1 VQDEATLG
9 KVINVNELLEVRHGA
24 PAANQTASRAPNL
37 ANDIIRE
44 EEMAARLQALESY
57 EILDSAQEKSYDD
70 IARLTAY
77 VCGAPVAFISFFD
90 RERQWLKSRFSS
102 GNFTDKTLHL
112 PASSLLCERLAQQ
125 TGHVLQITDATLDEV
140 FAGSGAAAGSAK
152 FRFYAAMPIYSP
164 SGDILGALTVL
175 DRRVRTLT
183 LEQCQALETLSR
195 QIMEL
200 LEMRRTLIGLSD
212 ANAKLGQQNITDAL
226 TGVPNRRAYDQKLTE
241 EYSRAKRTGTPL
253 SMLLIDID
261 NFKEYN
267 DNFGHP
273 AGDTALQSVARVLMS
288 SLRPYDFLARYGGEE
303 FVIILPAT
311 DLTDAIVVAERVRSL
326 VAGSEFPHRKFTISI
341 GVARLDVD
349 AGARALVQAADNGLY
364 RAKAAGRNKVLV
376 GKINDAS
383 PAGSATP

>member
-1 VQDEATLG
+1 MDE
-9 KVINVNELLEVRHGA
+9 ILEVRRGV
-24 PAANQTASRAPNL
+24 PAAHL
-37 ANDIIRE
+37 AHQIIRE
-44 EEMAARLQALESY
+44 EEEAARLQALDSY
-57 EILDSAQEKSYDD
+57 EILDSASEKSYDD
-70 IARLTAY
+70 IARLTSY
-77 VCGAPVAFISFFD
+77 VCGTAVAFISFYD
-90 RERQWLKSRFSS
+90 REQQWLKARYAS
-102 GNFTDKTLHL
+102 GTYADKSLALPQAAMLIERMHL
-112 PASSLLCERLAQQ
+112 QP
-125 TGHVLQITDATLDEV
+125 GKVLQVTDTSTDEA
-140 FAGSGAAAGSAK
+140 FTALPQPSGTGK

-164 SGDILGALTVL
+164 AGDILGALTVL
-175 DRRVRTLT
+175 DKRTRTLAP
-183 LEQCQALETLSR
+183 EQCQAMETLAR

-241 EYSRAKRTGTPL
+241 EFSRAKRTGAPL
-253 SMLLIDID
+253 SLLLIDID

-303 FVIILPAT
+303 FVIILPST
-311 DLTDAIVVAERVRSL
+311 DLTDAIVVAERVRGL

-341 GVARLDVD
+341 GVARLDVE

-364 RAKAAGRNKVLV
+364 RAKAAGRNKVVV
-376 GKINDAS
+376 GKLNENS